1 MTDLW
6 RDNFHKAYLTLGG
19 LGERV
24 LGFCDLR
31 LSHSEYIN
39 KYLFEQVRI
48 FKMLILKSEIFSD
61 NFKSFRKILLF
72 RTKCFRTMLNDFGHI
87 EMFLD
92 NVKCFWTY

>member
-48 FKMLILKSEIFSD
+48 FKTFIFGPNVFGQIYMFSDKVKSIRTILKCFQ
-61 NFKSFRKILLF
+61 NKL
-72 RTKCFRTMLNDFGHI
+72 KCFRTN
-87 EMFLD
+87 
-92 NVKCFWTY
+92 